1 MLFYLTQ
8 VGHGLHLLDDVFR
21 TYAQSPKVGQLVQQL
36 GWKAAVLPQS
46 MYIFKPPEI
55 GGDVTPHQDST
66 FLWTEPRQT
75 CLGLWLALEDA
86 DESNSCLWARPGSHV
101 EPVKRQ
107 FARNP
112 AYFEG
117 NYSAPMMVF
126 KPTTTEDQVTEVAR
140 KGDSVNIDE
149 TTEAVA
155 TTRKEEAP
163 VGIDTGSDAS
173 ASSSSAEAEMVGSIS
188 DSSNVLTSSAR
199 ARLVAAGFVPLPV
212 RAGDLVVLHGA
223 LDHASLPNWSNRSR
237 HTFQLHVVEGP
248 AAGITWS
255 PSNWLQY
262 SDPNSPFP
270 GLFMEDSTQGE
281 L

>member
-1 MLFYLTQ
+1 MLISFLLQ
-8 VGHGLHLLDDVFR
+8 VGHGLHLLDGVFR
-21 TYAQSPKVGQLVQQL
+21 SYAQSSKVGQLVKQL
-36 GWKAAVLPQS
+36 GWEAAVLPQS

-86 DESNSCLWARPGSHV
+86 DESNSCLWARPGSHL
-101 EPVKRQ
+101 EPVRRQ

-126 KPTTTEDQVTEVAR
+126 KSTSTEGQSDEV
-140 KGDSVNIDE
+140 
-149 TTEAVA
+149 
-155 TTRKEEAP
+155 P
-163 VGIDTGSDAS
+163 VEGAEV
-173 ASSSSAEAEMVGSIS
+173 SAEATTGEETNKEKGTEAEMDGSS
-188 DSSNVLTSSAR
+188 ATDSNALVSSAR
-199 ARLVAAGFVPLPV
+199 AQLIAAGFVPRPV

-223 LDHASLPNWSNRSR
+223 LDHASLPNLSNRSR

-262 SDPNSPFP
+262 SDPSTPFP
-270 GLFMEDSTQGE
+270 GLHMAADPLMQSE